1 MVNAMV
7 ERATSDM
14 LIGPD
19 WARNIEICD
28 ICNAD
33 PAQAKDVVKGIKNRL
48 RSKRPKVQLLAL
60 TLLETIVKNCGDIV
74 HMLVA
79 ERELPRE
86 MVKIAK
92 KKPDFHV
99 KEKILILI
107 NTWQEAFGG
116 PRARYTQYF
125 AAYQELL
132 RLGAIFP
139 RISETSIPVFA
150 PPSNLHNIGN
160 SESRPPP
167 ADSSVEPEFPTL
179 SPTEIENA
187 RGILDGLAE
196 MLNTIGPD
204 NKEDVKQDLI
214 IDLVKKC
221 RTYKLRVVHLVN
233 STTDESLLCQG
244 LALNDDLQRILA
256 KHELISSGSIPVQS
270 ENKKPE
276 PAQALVNIDAPLI
289 DTGDKQSEKGSMSE
303 SNLEGQLLLTLTA
316 PPATNNQLTTTAKV
330 DLLSGDDFNLLTAD
344 SLALVPLTE
353 PQPPSPVASQK
364 NILALVDMYPQSDIQ
379 SLNPNGQAYSSL
391 PPFQQQSSGQSPQ
404 PSLPPNGSA
413 SSPLVAQHDQLTYSQ
428 GPAFTWNGQT
438 NQQQLPDSPIY
449 GSESSS
455 AFPPP
460 PWEAQLDNS
469 ISAISQPQESQVTQ
483 AAANGFQPLPSG
495 AYIPRPETESNNPVV
510 RPYMYP
516 SHLSNQMMGGMQ
528 PPMGVY
534 HQPMQFEHMGYTYSQ
549 QMYNNQMASYGYGYS
564 PEQMHNAQ
572 YLEQNMSGLSLRDSG
587 ATSYNASA
595 LAYVPSGKP
604 MKPEDKLFKDLV
616 DITIFKPAK
625 ATVG

>member
-48 RSKRPKVQLLAL
+48 RSKRPRVQLLAL

-92 KKPDFHV
+92 KKPDFLV

-132 RLGAIFP
+132 RLGAVFP
-139 RISETSIPVFA
+139 RISETSMPVFA
-150 PPSNLHNIGN
+150 PPSNPHNIGN

-187 RGILDGLAE
+187 RGILDVLAE

-204 NKEDVKQDLI
+204 NKEEVKQDLI

-256 KHELISSGSIPVQS
+256 KHESISSGSIPVQS
-270 ENKKPE
+270 ENKKPQ

-289 DTGDKQSEKGSMSE
+289 DTGDKQSEKGSIFE

-330 DLLSGDDFNLLTAD
+330 DLLSGDDLNLLTAD
-344 SLALVPLTE
+344 SLALVPLSE

-379 SLNPNGQAYSSL
+379 SSNPNRQAHSSL
-391 PPFQQQSSGQSPQ
+391 PHFQQQNNGQSPQ
-404 PSLPPNGSA
+404 PSLLPNGSA
-413 SSPLVAQHDQLTYSQ
+413 SNPLVAQHDQLTYSQ
-428 GPAFTWNGQT
+428 GPAFTWNGQM

-510 RPYMYP
+510 RPYIYS

-528 PPMGVY
+528 PMGVY
-534 HQPMQFEHMGYTYSQ
+534 HQPMQIDHMGYTYPQ

-572 YLEQNMSGLSLRDSG
+572 YLEQNMSGLSLRDSS
-587 ATSYNASA
+587 AASYNASA

-616 DITIFKPAK
+616 DITIYKPAK

>member
-19 WARNIEICD
+19 WARNVEICD
-28 ICNAD
+28 ICNTD

-60 TLLETIVKNCGDIV
+60 KLLETIVKNCGDIV

-92 KKPDFHV
+92 KKPEFHV

-107 NTWQEAFGG
+107 YTWQEAFGG
-116 PRARYTQYF
+116 RRARYTQYF

-132 RLGAIFP
+132 RLGAVFP
-139 RISETSIPVFA
+139 QISQTSIPVFA
-150 PPSNLHNIGN
+150 LPSYPHNICN
-160 SESRPPP
+160 SESKPPP
-167 ADSSVEPEFPTL
+167 SDSSAEPEFPTL

-187 RGILDGLAE
+187 RGIMDVLAE
-196 MLNTIGPD
+196 RLNAISPD
-204 NKEDVKQDLI
+204 NKEEVKQDRI

-256 KHELISSGSIPVQS
+256 KHESISSGSIPVKS
-270 ENKKPE
+270 DNKKPE

-289 DTGDKQSEKGSMSE
+289 DTGDKQSEKGSMSG
-303 SNLEGQLLLTLTA
+303 SNLEGQVLLTVTA

-344 SLALVPLTE
+344 SLALVPFSGPKPL
-353 PQPPSPVASQK
+353 SPVASQQ
-364 NILALVDMYPQSDIQ
+364 NILALVDMYPQSNIQ
-379 SLNPNGQAYSSL
+379 SSNSNGQAYSSL
-391 PPFQQQSSGQSPQ
+391 SHFQQQSNGQSPQ
-404 PSLPPNGSA
+404 PSLRRNRSA
-413 SSPLVAQHDQLTYSQ
+413 SSLMVPQHDQLTYSQ
-428 GPAFTWNGQT
+428 GSAFTWNGQT

-449 GSESSS
+449 SYESSS
-455 AFPPP
+455 ALPPP
-460 PWEAQLDNS
+460 PWESQLDNS
-469 ISAISQPQESQVTQ
+469 MSAISQPQESQVTQ
-483 AAANGFQPLPSG
+483 AAANGFQPSPSG

-510 RPYMYP
+510 RPHMYP
-516 SHLSNQMMGGMQ
+516 SHLGNQMMGGMQ
-528 PPMGVY
+528 PTGVY
-534 HQPMQFEHMGYTYSQ
+534 HQPMQSDQMGYAYPQ
-549 QMYNNQMASYGYGYS
+549 QMHGNQMASYGYGYS

-572 YLEQNMSGLSLRDSG
+572 YPEQNMSGLSLRGSG
-587 ATSYNASA
+587 AASYSASA
-595 LAYVPSGKP
+595 LSYVPSGKP

-616 DITIFKPAK
+616 DTTIFKPAT
-625 ATVG
+625 ATAG